1 MIREDETLSKLT
13 ILDQRPNQR
22 FVFRDEDLDCLE
34 DAIDSIP
41 HTKSLGFSFL

>member
-1 MIREDETLSKLT
+1 MIKGDQILSKLT
-13 ILDQRPNQR
+13 ILEQRPNHR
-22 FVFRDEDLDCLE
+22 FVFKDEDLDCLE